1 MSIKNLEG
9 LVNDGKK
16 VTFYL
21 SSSPNFKS
29 KYVCIIDDCK
39 DEEHIVY
46 ADSVTELFHKL
57 ERKELN

>member
-1 MSIKNLEG
+1 MSIKNLEKF
-9 LVNDGKK
+9 VNEGKR

-21 SSSPNFKS
+21 STSPNFKS
-29 KYVCIIDDCK
+29 KYVCVIDDCK

-46 ADSVTELFHKL
+46 ADSVTELMYKL